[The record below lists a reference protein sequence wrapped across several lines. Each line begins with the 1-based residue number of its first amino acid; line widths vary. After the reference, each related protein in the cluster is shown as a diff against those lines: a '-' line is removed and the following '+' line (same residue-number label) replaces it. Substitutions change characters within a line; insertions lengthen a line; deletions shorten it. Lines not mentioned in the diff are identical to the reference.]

1 MVKVPPSPV
10 KPKLIRSSWKWPDI
24 RGLESFKGHL
34 FHTANWEDNYDYKG
48 KRIAVIGNGSS
59 AIQVVPSLQPCKP
72 LPKSSWLR
80 SDVSK
85 LISFNRSPTWITPEF
100 GEDMAPHGDG
110 RQSFYSEDEKERM
123 KDPEYLMKYRKWLED
138 AMNETY
144 ILFRK
149 DAVEQKEAVKAFS
162 VMMANRL
169 KNDERLCRT
178 LIPSFGVGCRRYCPE
193 NRR

>member
-1 MVKVPPSPV
+1 
-10 KPKLIRSSWKWPDI
+10 
-24 RGLESFKGHL
+24 
-34 FHTANWEDNYDYKG
+34 
-48 KRIAVIGNGSS
+48 
-59 AIQVVPSLQPCKP
+59 
-72 LPKSSWLR
+72 
-80 SDVSK
+80 

-144 ILFRK
+144 LLFRK

-178 LIPSFGVGCRRYCPE
+178 LIPSFGVGCRR
-193 NRR
+193 